1 MRSLKVA
8 LFAGAA
14 FAAAVNAAGAADLPP
29 IMQPRQMA
37 PVQVEEFGG
46 WYLRGDIG
54 VGMQQFRSFDFTQTN
69 AASGAVWP
77 ADWRIDQKDIKN
89 TFFIGGGIGYQWNS
103 WLRVD
108 VTGEYRADIKFK
120 AAGSY
125 TNFVTPA
132 NGRAYDVYDGDHQ
145 ASVFLANAYVD
156 LGTWW
161 CLTPFVGAGAGFA
174 YHRTSALSDI
184 GINANGLGAS
194 AFGYANADHTQ
205 WNFAW
210 ALHAGVAYNVSQNFK
225 MELAY
230 KYLNMGSV
238 DTAEVLC
245 GATGC
250 GTGAGPRAYY
260 TLRDMTSHDFKLGF
274 RWLLQP
280 EAPQPMFMPP
290 LVRKG

>member
-1 MRSLKVA
+1 MRSMKVA

-14 FAAAVNAAGAADLPP
+14 LAVAVSAAGAADLPP
-29 IMQPRQMA
+29 IMQPRPMA

-54 VGMQQFRSFDFTQTN
+54 VGMQQFSAFDFNQTN

-125 TNFVTPA
+125 TNFPNPA
-132 NGRAYDVYDGDHQ
+132 LGRAYDLYDGDHS

-174 YHRTSALSDI
+174 YHKTTALSDI
-184 GINANGLGAS
+184 GINADGLGAS
-194 AFGYANADHTQ
+194 AFGYAPQDHTQ

-210 ALHAGVAYNVSQNFK
+210 ALHAGLAYNVSQNFK

-230 KYLNMGSV
+230 RYLNMGSV

-280 EAPQPMFMPP
+280 EAPQPVFMPP